1 MRTDPPDES
10 TLAQPSLSYAEF
22 VTPPSALSIEPA
34 PEVTEQVCAD
44 CGRPFSSV
52 HGFLYDEGD
61 AYAVYHALLQTEH
74 PLTVADIALSFGSW
88 DEDATGDDRNRV
100 GLRVWPEGEELKMH
114 ITDASES
121 GWGDSET
128 FGRMLS
134 RRDVMGTDRQ
144 TEALTAVEFVIERDP
159 RVADH
164 LR

>member
-1 MRTDPPDES
+1 
-10 TLAQPSLSYAEF
+10 
-22 VTPPSALSIEPA
+22 VTPPSALTIEPA
-34 PEVTEQVCAD
+34 VEVTEQVCAD

-61 AYAVYHALLQTEH
+61 AYALYHALLQTEH
-74 PLTVADIALSFGSW
+74 PSTVADIALSFGSW

-100 GLRVWPEGEELKMH
+100 GLQVWPDGEELKMH

-134 RRDVMGTDRQ
+134 RREVLGTDRQ
-144 TEALTAVEFVIERDP
+144 TEALAAVEFVIEHDP